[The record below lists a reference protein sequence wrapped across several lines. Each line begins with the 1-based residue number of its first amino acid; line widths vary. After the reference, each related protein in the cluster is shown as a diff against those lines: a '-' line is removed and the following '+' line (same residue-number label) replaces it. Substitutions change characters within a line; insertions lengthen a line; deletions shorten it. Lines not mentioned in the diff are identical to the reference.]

1 MKDKNYPLCLHIQ
14 PMDWITYKES
24 LLAFYAVVQDLE
36 KWFEKPMEE
45 IESWTYD
52 YKLLKN
58 TSVQMQFNKKS
69 IRVSV
74 FKTDRYDI

>member
-1 MKDKNYPLCLHIQ
+1 MDKEYPYCLHIQ

-24 LLAFYAVVQDLE
+24 LLATFAVIQDLE
-36 KWFEKPMEE
+36 KWLAKPMEE
-45 IESWTYD
+45 IERWHYD

-58 TSVQMQFNKKS
+58 TTVQMQFQKKT
-69 IRVSV
+69 IRVAV